1 MKKTLKETYER
12 MFGSLV
18 NEVSS
23 KLMKTIKQTIDRES
37 AMDIEDLVMSLN
49 IDNKY
54 YSDIGRYLDNIRDEE
69 QGIKPSGFSKS
80 SNGVSASLSS
90 IKSTFS
96 SNSESS
102 SSCP

>member
-54 YSDIGRYLDNIRDEE
+54 Y
-69 QGIKPSGFSKS
+69 KH
-80 SNGVSASLSS
+80 
-90 IKSTFS
+90 
-96 SNSESS
+96 
-102 SSCP
+102 

>member
-1 MKKTLKETYER
+1 MQQPLKETLKKI
-12 MFGSLV
+12 GGGHLL

-23 KLMKTIKQTIDRES
+23 KLMKTVKQTIDRES

-54 YSDIGRYLDNIRDEE
+54 YAEIGGLLDDIRDEE

-80 SNGVSASLSS
+80 SKKQLLKILTKAV
-90 IKSTFS
+90 KTKKR
-96 SNSESS
+96 
-102 SSCP
+102 

>member
-1 MKKTLKETYER
+1 MKQPLKETLKKI
-12 MFGSLV
+12 GGGHLL

-23 KLMKTIKQTIDRES
+23 KLMKTVKQTIDRES

-54 YSDIGRYLDNIRDEE
+54 YSEIGGLLDDIRDEE

-80 SNGVSASLSS
+80 SKKQLLKILTKAV
-90 IKSTFS
+90 KTKKR
-96 SNSESS
+96 
-102 SSCP
+102 

>member
-1 MKKTLKETYER
+1 MKKPLKETLKKI
-12 MFGSLV
+12 GGGHLL

-23 KLMKTIKQTIDRES
+23 KLMKTVKQTIDRES

-54 YSDIGRYLDNIRDEE
+54 YAEIGGLLDDIRDEE

-80 SNGVSASLSS
+80 SKKQLLKILTKAV
-90 IKSTFS
+90 KTKKR
-96 SNSESS
+96 
-102 SSCP
+102 

>member
-69 QGIKPSGFSKS
+69 QGMKPSGSSKS
-80 SNGVSASLSS
+80 SKKQLLKILTKAV
-90 IKSTFS
+90 KTKKR
-96 SNSESS
+96 
-102 SSCP
+102 

>member
-80 SNGVSASLSS
+80 SKKQLLKILTKAV
-90 IKSTFS
+90 KTKKR
-96 SNSESS
+96 
-102 SSCP
+102 

>member
-1 MKKTLKETYER
+1 MKQPLKETLKKI
-12 MFGSLV
+12 GGGHLL

-54 YSDIGRYLDNIRDEE
+54 YSEIGGLLDDIRDEE

-80 SNGVSASLSS
+80 SKKQLLKILTKAV
-90 IKSTFS
+90 KTKKR
-96 SNSESS
+96 
-102 SSCP
+102 

>member
-1 MKKTLKETYER
+1 MKQPLKETLKKI
-12 MFGSLV
+12 GGGHLL

-23 KLMKTIKQTIDRES
+23 KLMKTVKQTIDRES

-69 QGIKPSGFSKS
+69 QGMKPSGFAKDSKKQLLKILTKA
-80 SNGVSASLSS
+80 VKTKKL
-90 IKSTFS
+90 FS
-96 SNSESS
+96 RKKT
-102 SSCP
+102 

>member
-69 QGIKPSGFSKS
+69 QGMKPSGSSKS
-80 SNGVSASLSS
+80 SKKQLLKVLKKAV
-90 IKSTFS
+90 ITKRK
-96 SNSESS
+96 
-102 SSCP
+102 

>member
-1 MKKTLKETYER
+1 MKQPLKETLKKI
-12 MFGSLV
+12 GGGHLL

-23 KLMKTIKQTIDRES
+23 KLMKTVKQTIDRES

-54 YSDIGRYLDNIRDEE
+54 YAEIGCLLDDIRDEE

-80 SNGVSASLSS
+80 SKKQLLKILTKAV
-90 IKSTFS
+90 KTKKR
-96 SNSESS
+96 
-102 SSCP
+102 

>member
-1 MKKTLKETYER
+1 MKQPLKETLKKI
-12 MFGSLV
+12 GGGHLL

-23 KLMKTIKQTIDRES
+23 KLMKTVKETIDRES

-69 QGIKPSGFSKS
+69 QGMKPSGFAKDSKKQLLKILTKA
-80 SNGVSASLSS
+80 V
-90 IKSTFS
+90 KTKKR
-96 SNSESS
+96 
-102 SSCP
+102 

>member
-1 MKKTLKETYER
+1 MKQPLRETLKKI
-12 MFGSLV
+12 GGGHLL

-23 KLMKTIKQTIDRES
+23 KLMKTVKQTIDRES

-54 YSDIGRYLDNIRDEE
+54 YSEIGGLLDDIRDEE

-80 SNGVSASLSS
+80 SKKQLLKILTKAV
-90 IKSTFS
+90 KTKKR
-96 SNSESS
+96 
-102 SSCP
+102 

>member
-1 MKKTLKETYER
+1 MKQPLKETLKKI
-12 MFGSLV
+12 GGGHLL

-23 KLMKTIKQTIDRES
+23 KLMKTVKQTIDRES

-54 YSDIGRYLDNIRDEE
+54 YAEIGGLLDDIRDEE

-80 SNGVSASLSS
+80 SKKQLLKILTKAV
-90 IKSTFS
+90 KTKKR
-96 SNSESS
+96 
-102 SSCP
+102 

>member
-1 MKKTLKETYER
+1 MKQPLKETLKKI
-12 MFGSLV
+12 GGGHLL

-23 KLMKTIKQTIDRES
+23 KLMKTVKQTIDRES

-69 QGIKPSGFSKS
+69 QGVKPSGSSKS
-80 SNGVSASLSS
+80 SKKQLLKVLKKAV
-90 IKSTFS
+90 ITKRK
-96 SNSESS
+96 
-102 SSCP
+102 

>member
-1 MKKTLKETYER
+1 MKQPLKETLKKI
-12 MFGSLV
+12 GGGHLL

-54 YSDIGRYLDNIRDEE
+54 YAEIGGLLDDIRDEE

-80 SNGVSASLSS
+80 SKKQLLKILTKAV
-90 IKSTFS
+90 KTKKR
-96 SNSESS
+96 
-102 SSCP
+102 

>member
-1 MKKTLKETYER
+1 MKQPLRETLKR
-12 MFGSLV
+12 IGGGHLL

-23 KLMKTIKQTIDRES
+23 KLMKTVKQTIDRES

-54 YSDIGRYLDNIRDEE
+54 YAEIGGLLDDIRDEE

-80 SNGVSASLSS
+80 SKKQLLKILTKAV
-90 IKSTFS
+90 KTKKR
-96 SNSESS
+96 
-102 SSCP
+102 